1 MYLQILTQQHLIKV
15 RFMSAQGIARRMTLA
30 VLLETFRGF
39 PPRAK
44 PGSFSLD
51 QALQR
56 MQLPSNN

>member
-1 MYLQILTQQHLIKV
+1 MYLQIVTQQRSIKV
-15 RFMSAQGIARRMTLA
+15 RFMSAQGIARLMRLA

-44 PGSFSLD
+44 PGNFSID
-51 QALQR
+51 QALQK